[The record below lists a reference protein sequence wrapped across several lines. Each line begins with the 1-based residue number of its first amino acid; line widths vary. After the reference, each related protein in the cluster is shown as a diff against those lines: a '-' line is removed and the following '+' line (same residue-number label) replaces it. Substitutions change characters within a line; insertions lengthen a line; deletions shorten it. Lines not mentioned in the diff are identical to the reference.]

1 MIWINGTYTENE
13 CALSVYDKSNL
24 GMSVF
29 TTALAREGK
38 IENWTEHLA
47 RVRIHAKLMGLD
59 CPYSDLQ
66 LTEVAQGLVSEK
78 KFHFSAVRIQ
88 ISAGCGARGLE
99 YPENVTVIVT
109 CTKSGN
115 PDEVLPVAVWL
126 ETEYRRNETDPTSR
140 IKSGNYG
147 ASALIRK
154 QAKHR
159 GYDDVIF
166 LNTKGQVTC
175 ASTSN
180 LILEINGGLITPP
193 LEDGVMDGIS
203 RAELIK
209 SYVVSEQ
216 SVSEQ
221 DLKEAEYIWLVNSFG
236 TRPVLK
242 ISEVLKET
250 KPLAPS

>member
-13 CALSVYDKSNL
+13 CSLSVFDKSNL

-29 TTALAREGK
+29 TTALARGDK
-38 IENWTEHLA
+38 IENWKDHLE
-47 RVRIHAKLMGLD
+47 RVRKHAELMKLD

-66 LTEVAQGLVSEK
+66 LTQVAQDLLSREN
-78 KFHFSAVRIQ
+78 FLFSAVRIQ
-88 ISAGCGARGLE
+88 ISAGYGARGIE
-99 YPENVTVIVT
+99 YPEKATVIVT

-147 ASALIRK
+147 ASALIRE
-154 QAKHR
+154 QAKQR

-193 LEDGVMDGIS
+193 LEDGVMDGIA
-203 RAELIK
+203 RAGLIK
-209 SYVVSEQ
+209 SYYVSEQ

-221 DLKEAEYIWLVNSFG
+221 DLMAAEYIWLINSFG
-236 TRPVLK
+236 KRPVLK

-250 KPLAPS
+250 KQLALS